1 MRIPVEV
8 RPDFIEKVARRTDPL
23 GAVEEL
29 VWNSLDAD
37 ATEVHVDLELDD
49 FGGVHAV
56 VVRDNGHG
64 IPAATVESAFKGM
77 GGSWKRTAP
86 GTESGRQLHGRNGYG
101 RFRVLALGSSATW
114 TSVSDGPGG
123 RNEVA
128 IRFQDGDSNFDV
140 DERGPA
146 PTKAPGTVVR
156 VTGEAQRKQRL
167 TADKAREELTSRL
180 AMYLSKYP
188 TATVWW
194 CGTALDPSEAIQGEP
209 YEEELDIGIATGGPG
224 PVLRIVE
231 WRTKPPRRE
240 LLICDSVG
248 VHRVTLLAQIQA
260 PDFHFTA
267 YVLWDKFANLTDHDL
282 LEGEFEQSD
291 SLLGSTVKA
300 ARSRLR
306 AYFREQERERTRKL
320 VQQWID
326 EGVYPYSGDPAG
338 PVEMAERDTFN
349 EVAGLVS
356 RQLKGPKTARRTQMV
371 LLREALRRQPTAMP
385 KVLDELFGLSAPQ
398 KERLEDL
405 VDRTPLANLI
415 AANAETV
422 DRIDALNTLRTLLFE
437 FEARYTLREKDQ
449 LHRMLEK
456 ELWIF
461 GDEYSHAVSEIGLT
475 NALNRHLPRLES
487 RTVPQQRVQLH
498 HGTSGRLD
506 LLLSCV
512 SGAGRTKQH
521 LVVELKR
528 PRTVLSEAE
537 VAQINSYAYAVTT
550 DERYRHDDQTRW
562 EFWLVGNSIDDVV
575 KWQHPDGYV
584 RKDGRVII
592 RIITWGAIIDAC
604 EERLRKQRERLDY
617 ASDQTRSIEYAQRVH
632 ADADVVPLLTPRA
645 DDSA

>member
-37 ATEVHVDLELDD
+37 ATDVYVELELDD
-49 FGGVHAV
+49 FGGVQAV
-56 VVRDNGHG
+56 VVKDNGHG
-64 IPAATVESAFKGM
+64 IPSATVESAFKGM

-86 GTESGRQLHGRNGYG
+86 GTESGRQLHGRHGYG
-101 RFRVLALGSSATW
+101 RFRVLALGSNATW
-114 TSVSDGPGG
+114 TSVSESPSDMT
-123 RNEVA
+123 EVV
-128 IRFQDGDSNFDV
+128 IRFQDGDSDFDV
-140 DERGPA
+140 DERT
-146 PTKAPGTVVR
+146 PTSPQKPGTIVR

-167 TADKAREELTSRL
+167 TAERAREELTSRL

-188 TATVWW
+188 AATVWW
-194 CGTALDPSEAIQGEP
+194 CGTALDPSEAIEGQP
-209 YEEELDIGIATGGPG
+209 FEEVLDIGIDTGGPG
-224 PVLRIVE
+224 PLLRIVE
-231 WRTKPPRRE
+231 WKTKPPRRE
-240 LLICDSVG
+240 LLICDDVG

-260 PDFHFTA
+260 PDYDFTA

-282 LEGEFEQSD
+282 LEGEFEHSD

-300 ARSRLR
+300 ARNRLR
-306 AYFREQERERTRKL
+306 THFREQERERTRKL
-320 VQQWID
+320 VQQWIE
-326 EGVYPYSGDPAG
+326 EGVYPYSGQPSG
-338 PVEMAERDTFN
+338 PVEVAERDTFN
-349 EVAGLVS
+349 EVASLVS
-356 RQLKGPKTARRTQMV
+356 RQLKGPKSARRTQMV

-385 KVLDELFGLSAPQ
+385 KVLDELFALSGPQ

-405 VDRTPLANLI
+405 VDRTPMANLI
-415 AANAETV
+415 AANAETI
-422 DRIDALNTLRTLLFE
+422 DRIDALSALRTLLFE
-437 FEARYTLREKDQ
+437 FESRYTMREKDQ

-461 GDEYSHAVSEIGLT
+461 GDEYGHAVSEIGLT
-475 NALNRHLPRLES
+475 KALNRHLPRLDG

-498 HGTSGRLD
+498 NGTSGRLD

-528 PRTVLSEAE
+528 PRTVLSETE

-550 DERYRHDDQTRW
+550 DERYRHDDQTHW
-562 EFWLVGNSIDDVV
+562 EFWLVGNSIDGVV
-575 KWQHPDGYV
+575 QWQHPDGYV
-584 RKDGRVII
+584 KNDDRVTI

-617 ASDQTRSIEYAQRVH
+617 ASDQTHTIEYAQRVH
-632 ADADVVPLLTPRA
+632 SDADVVPLLAPRE

>member
-37 ATEVHVDLELDD
+37 ATEVYVELELDD
-49 FGGVHAV
+49 FGGVQAV

-64 IPAATVESAFKGM
+64 IPSATVESAFKGM

-86 GTESGRQLHGRNGYG
+86 GTESGRQLHGRHGYG
-101 RFRVLALGSSATW
+101 RFRVLALGSNASW
-114 TSVSDGPGG
+114 TSVSEGPGG
-123 RNEVA
+123 MTEVV
-128 IRFQDGDSNFDV
+128 IRFQDGDSEFEVN
-140 DERGPA
+140 ERTPRSSQE
-146 PTKAPGTVVR
+146 PGTIVR
-156 VTGEAQRKQRL
+156 VTGEAQRKLRL
-167 TADKAREELTSRL
+167 TAEQAREELTSRL

-194 CGTALDPSEAIQGEP
+194 CGTALDPSEAIQGQP
-209 YEEELDIGIATGGPG
+209 FEEELDIGIDTGGPG
-224 PVLRIVE
+224 PLLRIVE
-231 WRTKPPRRE
+231 WKTKPPRRE
-240 LLICDSVG
+240 LLICDDIG

-260 PDFHFTA
+260 PDFDFTA
-267 YVLWDKFANLTDHDL
+267 YVLWSKFANLTDHDA
-282 LEGEFEQSD
+282 LEGEFEHPD

-300 ARSRLR
+300 ARNRLR
-306 AYFREQERERTRKL
+306 SYFREQERERTKKL
-320 VQQWID
+320 VQQWIE
-326 EGVYPYSGDPAG
+326 EGVYPYSGQPSG
-338 PVEMAERDTFN
+338 PVEVAERDTFN
-349 EVAGLVS
+349 EVASLVS
-356 RQLKGPKTARRTQMV
+356 RQLKGPKSALRTQMV
-371 LLREALRRQPTAMP
+371 LLREALRRQPTAMA
-385 KVLDELFGLSAPQ
+385 KVLDELFALSGPQ

-405 VDRTPLANLI
+405 VDRTPMANLI
-415 AANAETV
+415 AANAETI
-422 DRIDALNTLRTLLFE
+422 DRIDALSTLRTLLFE
-437 FEARYTLREKDQ
+437 FESRYTMREKDQ

-461 GDEYSHAVSEIGLT
+461 GDEYGHAVSEIGLT
-475 NALNRHLPRLES
+475 KALNRHLPRLDG
-487 RTVPQQRVQLH
+487 RTVPQQKIQLQN
-498 HGTSGRLD
+498 GTSGRLD

-562 EFWLVGNSIDDVV
+562 EFWLVGNSIHDVV
-575 KWQHPDGYV
+575 QWQHPNGYV
-584 RKDGRVII
+584 KNDDRVTI

-617 ASDQTRSIEYAQRVH
+617 ASDQTHSIAYAQRVH
-632 ADADVVPLLTPRA
+632 SDADVVPLLAPRA

>member
-1 MRIPVEV
+1 MEV

-37 ATEVHVDLELDD
+37 ATEVYVDLELDD
-49 FGGVHAV
+49 FGGVQAV
-56 VVRDNGHG
+56 VVKDNGHG

-77 GGSWKRTAP
+77 GGSGKRGAP
-86 GTESGRQLHGRNGYG
+86 GTESGRQLHGRHGFG
-101 RFRVLALGSSATW
+101 RFRVLALGSAATW
-114 TSVSDGPGG
+114 NSVSGGPGG
-123 RNEVA
+123 KTEVV
-128 IRFQDGDSNFDV
+128 IRFQHGDSEFDV
-140 DERGPA
+140 DERMPVSS
-146 PTKAPGTVVR
+146 KAPGTIVR
-156 VTGEAQRKQRL
+156 VVGEAQRKLRL
-167 TADKAREELTSRL
+167 TADRAREELTSRL

-188 TATVWW
+188 SATVWW
-194 CGTALDPSEAIQGEP
+194 CGTALDPSEAIQGDP
-209 YEEELDIGIATGGPG
+209 FEEELDIGIDTSGPG
-224 PVLRIVE
+224 PLLRIVE
-231 WRTKPPRRE
+231 WKIKPPRRE
-240 LLICDSVG
+240 LLICDAVG

-260 PDFHFTA
+260 PDFYFTA

-282 LEGEFEQSD
+282 LEGEFEHAD

-300 ARSRLR
+300 ARTRLR

-320 VQQWID
+320 VQQWIE
-326 EGVYPYSGDPAG
+326 EGIYPYSGEPGG
-338 PVEMAERDTFN
+338 PVEVAERETFN

-356 RQLKGPKTARRTQMV
+356 RQLKGPKSARRTQMV

-385 KVLDELFGLSAPQ
+385 KVLDELFDLSGSQ

-422 DRIDALNTLRTLLFE
+422 DRIDALKTLRELLFE
-437 FEARYTLREKDQ
+437 FDSRYTLREKDQ

-475 NALNRHLPRLES
+475 KALNRHIPRLEG

-498 HGTSGRLD
+498 NGTSGRLD

-512 SGAGRTKQH
+512 SGAGRSKQH

-528 PRTVLSEAE
+528 PSTVLSETE
-537 VAQINSYAYAVTT
+537 VAQINSYAYAVTQ
-550 DERYRHDDQTRW
+550 DERYRHDEETRW
-562 EFWLVGNSIDDVV
+562 DFWLVGNSIDEVV
-575 KWQHPDGYV
+575 QWQYPDGYV
-584 RKDGRVII
+584 KNDGRVTI

-604 EERLRKQRERLDY
+604 EERLRTQRERLDY
-617 ASDQTRSIEYAQRVH
+617 ASDHTHSIEYAQRVH
-632 ADADVVPLLTPRA
+632 ADADVVPILATRE
-645 DDSA
+645 DNSA

>member
-8 RPDFIEKVARRTDPL
+8 RPDFIAKVARRTDPL

-49 FGGVHAV
+49 FGGVQAV
-56 VVRDNGHG
+56 AVRDNGHG
-64 IPAATVESAFKGM
+64 IPATTVESKFKGM
-77 GGSWKRTAP
+77 GGSGKRTAP
-86 GTESGRQLHGRNGYG
+86 GTESGRQLHGRHGYG
-101 RFRVLALGSSATW
+101 RFRVLALGASATW
-114 TSVSDGPGG
+114 TSVSDGPDG
-123 RNEVA
+123 RTEVA

-140 DERGPA
+140 DERGLA
-146 PTKAPGTVVR
+146 PSRKPGTLVR

-167 TADKAREELTSRL
+167 TADSAREELTSRL

-188 TATVWW
+188 AVSVWW
-194 CGTALDPSEAIQGEP
+194 CGTLLDPSDVVQGEP
-209 YEEELDIGIATGGPG
+209 FEEELDIGLDHPGPG

-231 WRTKPPRRE
+231 WRLRPPRRE
-240 LLICDSVG
+240 LLICDGVG

-267 YVLWDKFANLTDHDL
+267 YVLWDRFANLTDHDL
-282 LEGEFEQSD
+282 LEGEFEQAD
-291 SLLGSTVKA
+291 SLLGATVKA
-300 ARSRLR
+300 ARHRLR
-306 AYFREQERERTRKL
+306 SYFRDQQRELTRKL
-320 VQQWID
+320 VKQWID
-326 EGVYPYSGDPAG
+326 EGVYPYTGEPTG
-338 PVEMAERDTFN
+338 PVETAERETFN

-356 RQLKGPKTARRTQMV
+356 RQLKGPKAARRTQMV
-371 LLREALRRQPTAMP
+371 LLRKALRRQPSAMP
-385 KVLDELFGLSAPQ
+385 KVLDELFGLSTPQ

-422 DRIDALNTLRTLLFE
+422 DRIDALGALRTLLFE
-437 FEARYTLREKDQ
+437 FEARFTLREKDQ

-461 GDEYSHAVSEIGLT
+461 GDEYTHAVSEIGLT
-475 NALNRHLPRLES
+475 KALNRHLPRLES

-506 LLLSCV
+506 LLLSAV
-512 SGAGRTKQH
+512 SGAAKTKQH
-521 LVVELKR
+521 LIVELKR

-562 EFWLVGNSIDDVV
+562 EFWLVGNSISNEVQ
-575 KWQHPDGYV
+575 WQHPDGYI
-584 RKDGRVII
+584 RSDGKVTI

-632 ADADVVPLLTPRA
+632 ADADVVSLLTPRA

>member
-37 ATEVHVDLELDD
+37 ATDVRVELELDD
-49 FGGVHAV
+49 FGGVQAV
-56 VVRDNGHG
+56 VVSDNGHG

-86 GTESGRQLHGRNGYG
+86 GTESGRQLHGRHGYG
-101 RFRVLALGSSATW
+101 RFRVLALGSTATW

-123 RNEVA
+123 RTEVV
-128 IRFQDGDSNFDV
+128 IRFQDGDSDFDV
-140 DERGPA
+140 EERAPA
-146 PTKAPGTVVR
+146 PSAKPGTTVR
-156 VTGEAQRKQRL
+156 VTGEAQRKLRL
-167 TADKAREELTSRL
+167 TADRAREELTSRL

-188 TATVWW
+188 SATVWW
-194 CGTALDPSEAIQGEP
+194 RGAALDPSEAIQGEP
-209 YEEELDIGIATGGPG
+209 FEEELDIGIDTGGPG
-224 PVLRIVE
+224 PLLRIVE
-231 WRTKPPRRE
+231 WKTKPPRRE
-240 LLICDSVG
+240 LLICDAVG
-248 VHRVTLLAQIQA
+248 VHRMTMLAQIQA

-267 YVLWDKFANLTDHDL
+267 YVLWDRFANLTDHDL
-282 LEGEFEQSD
+282 LEGEFEHTD
-291 SLLGSTVKA
+291 SLLGRTVKA
-300 ARSRLR
+300 ARTRLR

-320 VQQWID
+320 VQQWIE
-326 EGVYPYSGDPAG
+326 EGIYPYSGEPSG
-338 PVEMAERDTFN
+338 PVEVAERDTFN
-349 EVAGLVS
+349 EVASLVS
-356 RQLKGPKTARRTQMV
+356 RQLKGPKSARRTQMV

-385 KVLDELFGLSAPQ
+385 KVLDELFTLSGPQ
-398 KERLEDL
+398 RERLEDL

-422 DRIDALNTLRTLLFE
+422 DRIDALNTLRQLLFE
-437 FEARYTLREKDQ
+437 FDSRYTLREKDQ

-475 NALNRHLPRLES
+475 KALNRHLPRLEG

-498 HGTSGRLD
+498 NGTGGRLD

-528 PRTVLSEAE
+528 PSTVLSETE
-537 VAQINSYAYAVTT
+537 VAQINSYAYAVTQ
-550 DERYRHDDQTRW
+550 DERYNHDEETRW

-575 KWQHPDGYV
+575 QWQYPDGYV
-584 RKDGRVII
+584 KKDDRVTI

-604 EERLRKQRERLDY
+604 EERLRTQRERLDY
-617 ASDQTRSIEYAQRVH
+617 ASDQTHSVEYAQRVH
-632 ADADVVPLLTPRA
+632 ADADVVSLLTVRE